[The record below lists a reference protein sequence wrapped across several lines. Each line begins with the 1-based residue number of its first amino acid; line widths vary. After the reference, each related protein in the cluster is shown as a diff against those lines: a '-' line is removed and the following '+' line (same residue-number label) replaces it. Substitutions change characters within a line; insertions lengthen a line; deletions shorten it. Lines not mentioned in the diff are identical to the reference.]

1 MKIIHELTLDV
12 SRQGVQASVP
22 ITQHDTGTHV
32 LLMHLRN
39 GSKEIKLNSSLTAT
53 LYLSND
59 SYEIV
64 TVYTE
69 NGAHPNTLECNV
81 TPYMSSNVGEITAQ
95 LQIFEGADRVFSAP
109 EFMLVVKEDRASR
122 STVAESTPFTAVVAA
137 QQAAE
142 TSAAQAKAYAE
153 AAQAS
158 KESAAI
164 AAENASTVAAEKA
177 AEVASTVAVEKA
189 SEAVGD
195 VVKGYVSTN
204 ASNAL
209 KGAERGAIVAMD
221 DVSPLEHKIPVRLG
235 SKNLIPYPYP
245 VSSQTINGVTFTIN
259 GDGTITANGTAT
271 ADAKIV
277 LLASWMPAAA
287 AISMKKGVYYTL
299 SGCPKGGGYG
309 TYRLVYSSDPGG
321 QDMNDLGDG
330 VTRMCTEDAVPYEF
344 YIYVGSGT
352 TVNNLVFKPQFEIG
366 ATVTPFAVSVPDNT
380 QVTVRSCGKNLFDI
394 ESVAQEIISRF
405 PNSCSIEMFEGRRCL
420 KAAGIYSTIVA
431 PVVANPNIIRFNAY
445 SLGYANS
452 IFAITC
458 TDGSANYVGATVG
471 QWKEI
476 SYAYTN
482 KAIKSLD
489 FYCEASKD
497 NAVYIDLNSFM
508 VEKNTAPTAFE
519 PYKEGET
526 ITTTIAEG
534 AELTSISP
542 NMTITTDTAGAVIDC
557 TYNKDIN
564 KAIEK
569 LTQAIIS
576 IGGII

>member
-81 TPYMSSNVGEITAQ
+81 TPYMSKNVGEITAQ

-122 STVAESTPFTAVVAA
+122 SKVAESTPFTAVVAA

-142 TSAAQAKAYAE
+142 ASAAWAKGYAE

-177 AEVASTVAVEKA
+177 AEVASEVAAEKA
-189 SEAVGD
+189 SD
-195 VVKGYVSTN
+195 VAQSYVSVN

-209 KGAERGAIVAMD
+209 KGKENGVIVALD
-221 DVSPLEHKIPVRLG
+221 GVSPLEHKIPVKLSSASLPDSTSVTLKVYG
-235 SKNLIPYPYP
+235 KNLIPYPYS
-245 VSSQTINGVTFTIN
+245 VASQTKNGVTFTIN
-259 GDGTITANGTAT
+259 EDGTITVNGKAT
-271 ADAKIV
+271 ADAKFV
-277 LLASWMPAAA
+277 LLGSWMTAAA

-321 QDMNDLGDG
+321 QDMTDLGDG

-352 TVNNLVFKPQFEIG
+352 TVNNLVFKPQFEVG
-366 ATVTPFAVSVPDNT
+366 TKTPFKTHEV
-380 QVTVRSCGKNLFDI
+380 
-394 ESVAQEIISRF
+394 
-405 PNSCSIEMFEGRRCL
+405 
-420 KAAGIYSTIVA
+420 
-431 PVVANPNIIRFNAY
+431 
-445 SLGYANS
+445 
-452 IFAITC
+452 
-458 TDGSANYVGATVG
+458 
-471 QWKEI
+471 
-476 SYAYTN
+476 
-482 KAIKSLD
+482 
-489 FYCEASKD
+489 
-497 NAVYIDLNSFM
+497 ID
-508 VEKNTAPTAFE
+508 
-519 PYKEGET
+519 T
-526 ITTTIAEG
+526 ITTTIANG
-534 AELTSISP
+534 AELMSRAEG
-542 NMTITTDTAGAVIDC
+542 MTVTTDNAGVVVDC

-564 KAIEK
+564 KAFEK